1 MPNHSDPITMPNLG
15 VMFNLDC
22 FHFNEVKNTIEKI
35 FKHLMSMDHRL
46 DLFEDKLKNVPDFS
60 KLLQKLKYLED
71 KLPSLEKKCDDTKMF
86 AEATK
91 KDLHDQVYKERVRG
105 DDFDKRIK
113 NLVAEIERLKGREQ
127 GVGYKEFYLL
137 RTRVEHAEESL
148 KTAELKIGTNSKDIF
163 KLNETCT
170 RHGKSLTTIEEQ
182 IEWITGMLD
191 EKIDKRDWIK
201 KADIT

>member
-1 MPNHSDPITMPNLG
+1 
-15 VMFNLDC
+15 
-22 FHFNEVKNTIEKI
+22 
-35 FKHLMSMDHRL
+35 
-46 DLFEDKLKNVPDFS
+46 
-60 KLLQKLKYLED
+60 
-71 KLPSLEKKCDDTKMF
+71 MF

-148 KTAELKIGTNSKDIF
+148 KTAEQKIGTNSKDIF

>member
-1 MPNHSDPITMPNLG
+1 MSSP
-15 VMFNLDC
+15 
-22 FHFNEVKNTIEKI
+22 KI
-35 FKHLMSMDHRL
+35 R
-46 DLFEDKLKNVPDFS
+46 
-60 KLLQKLKYLED
+60 LQKNISIQFHQD
-71 KLPSLEKKCDDTKMF
+71 FEKRD
-86 AEATK
+86 
-91 KDLHDQVYKERVRG
+91 
-105 DDFDKRIK
+105 
-113 NLVAEIERLKGREQ
+113 AEIERLKGREQ